1 MLTALDRK
9 GFAIASGSACSSNS
23 SEPSH
28 VLLAMGIDEELA
40 QGALRVSLGVKTRK
54 DDINSFVEAL
64 KIEVNR
70 LKQLTA
76 MAA

>member
-1 MLTALDRK
+1 
-9 GFAIASGSACSSNS
+9 
-23 SEPSH
+23 
-28 VLLAMGIDEELA
+28 MGIDEELA
-40 QGALRVSLGVKTRK
+40 QGALRVSLGVKTKK